1 MKKRLVPHLYRV
13 IVCCML
19 LAGSLQCFAQE
30 SEPDSVAGWDKT
42 SKSILDSSERFFY
55 SRSAQEPFTY
65 EQKVSPLIAKKKV
78 DDIRK
83 ADEFWYIN
91 GIDSAKKAAEQKV
104 ISQID
109 SLMKQNGGKPQRMS
123 EESLNDPGSS
133 FLGGIGNMLFWGIII
148 VVFGGAIIYFLA
160 SNKVGFWAPG
170 NKSITGRQMETD
182 MFDENIFALP
192 YKELLDKAYKEGNFR
207 LAVRILYLQTLKMMS
222 ERHLINF
229 QPEYTNIHY
238 LMQLS
243 NTDYHKDFSVIT
255 RHYEYVWY
263 GKFSLSKEQ
272 YDKLSS
278 DFNNIQKRIK

>member
-1 MKKRLVPHLYRV
+1 L
-13 IVCCML
+13 
-19 LAGSLQCFAQE
+19 F
-30 SEPDSVAGWDKT
+30 
-42 SKSILDSSERFFY
+42 
-55 SRSAQEPFTY
+55 
-65 EQKVSPLIAKKKV
+65 
-78 DDIRK
+78 
-83 ADEFWYIN
+83 
-91 GIDSAKKAAEQKV
+91 
-104 ISQID
+104 SQID
-109 SLMKQNGGKPQRMS
+109 SLRRENGGKPQRMS
-123 EESLNDPGSS
+123 EESLDNAGG
-133 FLGGIGNMLFWGIII
+133 FLSGIGNMLFWGIVIAI
-148 VVFGGAIIYFLA
+148 FGGAIIYFLA

-170 NKSITGRQMETD
+170 NKVISKKDEGD
-182 MFDENIFALP
+182 LFDENIFALP
-192 YKELLDKAYKEGNFR
+192 YKDLLDKAYKEGNFR

-222 ERHLINF
+222 ERSLINF